1 MRKYGI
7 CLLLG
12 LCLLLT
18 ACGAGQ
24 ETPDGDA
31 VPAAYWTGGDA
42 DLPRLRAEM
51 VHCSEA
57 GFYLEDGGADRSPL
71 VTETFSGTLP
81 DGEQELTVDFLW
93 CVFRGEVYVRQP
105 EDARVVV
112 EPIRGCT
119 TAVTVLVPGQ
129 DRMEHGRYALAR
141 LGENTLEWL
150 FPGRL
155 QGLELR
161 QLELTPDLTR
171 AVFLARVEDGDG
183 FYEAPYLCDG
193 QQLVDLARSCGGE
206 TPRGAVGVRWDGD
219 DILLFLSDSWTRDT
233 EARTDVYLYHGGRW
247 EQTVCDAPLYVQAR
261 QEDGIQFH
269 YGSRYAT
276 RLMDGRLCV
285 VDLRSGAVEDTGIP
299 AQAEYTVYQ
308 QDGQLVILTQPG

>member
-1 MRKYGI
+1 
-7 CLLLG
+7 
-12 LCLLLT
+12 
-18 ACGAGQ
+18 
-24 ETPDGDA
+24 
-31 VPAAYWTGGDA
+31 
-42 DLPRLRAEM
+42 M

-81 DGEQELTVDFLW
+81 DGERELTVDFLW

-112 EPIRGCT
+112 EPIQGCT

-171 AVFLARVEDGDG
+171 AVFLARVE
-183 FYEAPYLCDG
+183 
-193 QQLVDLARSCGGE
+193 
-206 TPRGAVGVRWDGD
+206 DGD

>member
-1 MRKYGI
+1 MKKYGI

-81 DGEQELTVDFLW
+81 DGERELTVDFLW

-105 EDARVVV
+105 
-112 EPIRGCT
+112 
-119 TAVTVLVPGQ
+119 
-129 DRMEHGRYALAR
+129 
-141 LGENTLEWL
+141 
-150 FPGRL
+150 
-155 QGLELR
+155 
-161 QLELTPDLTR
+161 
-171 AVFLARVEDGDG
+171 
-183 FYEAPYLCDG
+183 
-193 QQLVDLARSCGGE
+193 
-206 TPRGAVGVRWDGD
+206 
-219 DILLFLSDSWTRDT
+219 
-233 EARTDVYLYHGGRW
+233 
-247 EQTVCDAPLYVQAR
+247 
-261 QEDGIQFH
+261 
-269 YGSRYAT
+269 
-276 RLMDGRLCV
+276 
-285 VDLRSGAVEDTGIP
+285 
-299 AQAEYTVYQ
+299 
-308 QDGQLVILTQPG
+308 

>member
-42 DLPRLRAEM
+42 DLPRLRAETI
-51 VHCSEA
+51 HCSEA

-150 FPGRL
+150 FPGQL

-171 AVFLARVEDGDG
+171 AVFLARVETAFTRRLTSATGSSWWTWPG
-183 FYEAPYLCDG
+183 AAPGRRPGAPWASAGMGTISCCSFPTAGPRTRRPGRMCTCTTAAGGSRPSVTRLCMCRPG
-193 QQLVDLARSCGGE
+193 RRTASSS
-206 TPRGAVGVRWDGD
+206 
-219 DILLFLSDSWTRDT
+219 IT
-233 EARTDVYLYHGGRW
+233 EAAMPPVWWTDGSAWWICAAGRW
-247 EQTVCDAPLYVQAR
+247 RTPA
-261 QEDGIQFH
+261 
-269 YGSRYAT
+269 SRPRRT
-276 RLMDGRLCV
+276 
-285 VDLRSGAVEDTGIP
+285 IP
-299 AQAEYTVYQ
+299 FISRTASW
-308 QDGQLVILTQPG
+308 

>member
-18 ACGAGQ
+18 ACVAGQ

-42 DLPRLRAEM
+42 DLPRLRAETI
-51 VHCSEA
+51 HCSEA

-81 DGEQELTVDFLW
+81 DGERELTVDFLW

-105 EDARVVV
+105 EDAQMVV

-150 FPGRL
+150 FLG
-155 QGLELR
+155 
-161 QLELTPDLTR
+161 
-171 AVFLARVEDGDG
+171 
-183 FYEAPYLCDG
+183 
-193 QQLVDLARSCGGE
+193 
-206 TPRGAVGVRWDGD
+206 
-219 DILLFLSDSWTRDT
+219 
-233 EARTDVYLYHGGRW
+233 
-247 EQTVCDAPLYVQAR
+247 
-261 QEDGIQFH
+261 
-269 YGSRYAT
+269 
-276 RLMDGRLCV
+276 
-285 VDLRSGAVEDTGIP
+285 
-299 AQAEYTVYQ
+299 
-308 QDGQLVILTQPG
+308 

>member
-42 DLPRLRAEM
+42 DLPRLRAETI
-51 VHCSEA
+51 HCSEA

-119 TAVTVLVPGQ
+119 TAVTVLVPEAGA
-129 DRMEHGRYALAR
+129 EAAR
-141 LGENTLEWL
+141 EPSAKLN
-150 FPGRL
+150 L
-155 QGLELR
+155 QSPNKA
-161 QLELTPDLTR
+161 QP
-171 AVFLARVEDGDG
+171 
-183 FYEAPYLCDG
+183 
-193 QQLVDLARSCGGE
+193 E
-206 TPRGAVGVRWDGD
+206 TE
-219 DILLFLSDSWTRDT
+219 T
-233 EARTDVYLYHGGRW
+233 EA
-247 EQTVCDAPLYVQAR
+247 
-261 QEDGIQFH
+261 
-269 YGSRYAT
+269 
-276 RLMDGRLCV
+276 
-285 VDLRSGAVEDTGIP
+285 
-299 AQAEYTVYQ
+299 
-308 QDGQLVILTQPG
+308 